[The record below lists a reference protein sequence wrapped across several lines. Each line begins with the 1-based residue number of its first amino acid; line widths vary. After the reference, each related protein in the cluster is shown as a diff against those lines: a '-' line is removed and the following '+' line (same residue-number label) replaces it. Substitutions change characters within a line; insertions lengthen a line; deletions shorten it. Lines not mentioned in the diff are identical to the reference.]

1 MGLILAY
8 NYNIKEY
15 KSIRNEK
22 NDIEISWI
30 IRDSNI
36 LNICKQCNGYYSYE
50 KELPSFCNKLSK
62 RQVDIL
68 LHIMIL
74 GDGTKNKN
82 NAWLPKVVFS
92 SLFSLES
99 ERGRGSLG

>member
-1 MGLILAY
+1 MFTNIIR
-8 NYNIKEY
+8 NIKSINIKEY

-82 NAWLPKVVFS
+82 NIHYIVY
-92 SLFSLES
+92 
-99 ERGRGSLG
+99 RY